1 MLRRTIAIVL
11 AAQVVG
17 IFLVV
22 SNLNFFNTNSPLENF
37 LGSVGGAL
45 FWLAPV
51 AGAVV
56 LAIQQPKKKGSAA
69 SYLYTVIRNLGIL
82 FAFTVGPW
90 LLLWGVNWS
99 YSAARQAID
108 AEEVRQSQIR
118 SEEYSN
124 AIGEAREEEWART
137 CLTARTLSTD
147 LQVSA
152 LYYDYL
158 DAKIYLQQHASTE
171 VLSKVNQHVKAIN
184 TQFHECEAGDVTP
197 TAQRD
202 EIKSHLEKIIAM
214 SESEE

>member
-1 MLRRTIAIVL
+1 MLRKTIAIVL

-51 AGAVV
+51 VGAIV
-56 LAIQQPKKKGSAA
+56 LATQKSKKGSLT
-69 SYLYTVIRNLGIL
+69 SYAYTLLRNLGIL

-152 LYYDYL
+152 LYYDYQ
-158 DAKIYLQQHASTE
+158 DAKIYLQQHASNE

-197 TAQRD
+197 TAQRN
-202 EIKSHLEKIIAM
+202 EIRNRLEKIIAL
-214 SESEE
+214 SESKE